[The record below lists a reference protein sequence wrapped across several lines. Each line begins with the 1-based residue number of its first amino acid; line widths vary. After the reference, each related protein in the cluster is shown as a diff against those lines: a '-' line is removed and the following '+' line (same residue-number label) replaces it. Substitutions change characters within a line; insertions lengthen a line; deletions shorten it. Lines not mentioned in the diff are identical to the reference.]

1 MFRQVPRTHP
11 VDRKR
16 KRVSLAIIFFLLL
29 GTVLSEDLAST
40 YFQALFIQ
48 TDKNFKSVLLFKYVL
63 LFKFVLLLLDQ
74 TLLYVELEFQGAT
87 RTLF

>member
-1 MFRQVPRTHP
+1 MFSFKLVPRTHP

-29 GTVLSEDLAST
+29 GTVLSEDLATT

-48 TDKNFKSVLLFKYVL
+48 TDKNFKFVLLLKFVL
-63 LFKFVLLLLDQ
+63 LFKFVLL
-74 TLLYVELEFQGAT
+74 VIS
-87 RTLF
+87 